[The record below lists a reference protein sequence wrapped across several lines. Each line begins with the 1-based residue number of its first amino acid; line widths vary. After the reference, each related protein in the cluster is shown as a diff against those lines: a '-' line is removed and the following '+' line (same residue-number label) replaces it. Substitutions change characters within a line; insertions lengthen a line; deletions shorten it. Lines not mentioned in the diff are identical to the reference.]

1 MDTEDKQELKLLRSK
16 VKYLEDRIEVMAKS
30 IGSINKIL
38 GRFQMTEGNDLRLP
52 RLAREFM
59 QQDEQSNDPF
69 IRVMESGESDKF
81 RDSDT
86 MIRED
91 GNELI

>member
-1 MDTEDKQELKLLRSK
+1 MSTTRTREIVMNQEQLMK
-16 VKYLEDRIEVMAKS
+16 VKIKYLEDRITTMEKS

-38 GRFQMTEGNDLRLP
+38 GRFQMTENQEQGFKDL
-52 RLAREFM
+52 
-59 QQDEQSNDPF
+59 
-69 IRVMESGESDKF
+69 DKF

>member
-1 MDTEDKQELKLLRSK
+1 MKTDIQLLQSK
-16 VKYLEDRIEVMAKS
+16 IKHLNDRIEVMTKS

-38 GRFQMTEGNDLRLP
+38 GRFQMTENQDQGFEDL
-52 RLAREFM
+52 
-59 QQDEQSNDPF
+59 
-69 IRVMESGESDKF
+69 DKF